1 MSKTCTLHTSLN
13 KLEVF
18 VQFDCLMLNFCVST
32 GENQRFAV
40 KIKAKW
46 VGFDNFVAYGYA
58 KKTAR
63 LVSQTQSSLH
73 LDDILPQRIIY
84 S

>member
-1 MSKTCTLHTSLN
+1 MSKTCALHTSLN
-13 KLEVF
+13 KLQVF
-18 VQFDCLMLNFCVST
+18 LQFDCLILNFYVST
-32 GENQRFAV
+32 GEKQHFAV

-58 KKTAR
+58 RKTVR
-63 LVSQTQSSLH
+63 LVSQTLSSLQ

-84 S
+84 P